1 MEHRRCGPLLPRP
14 LVWEHRVVMAQ
25 TLGPLTAEFGRP
37 ESTKFTAPLVLVH
50 GLWDEPG
57 SWRRF
62 TGFLSHRGWSCVA
75 VGWPDRTRSASL
87 AERETMLRQAL
98 DALADRPV
106 VLGHGM
112 GGLLALR
119 TADASRAA
127 IALAPIVPGSST
139 PVARAGT
146 WLQRLRGASLSPGRT
161 LASSYPAARHAED
174 PALLRALADGPAAS
188 TASGASTAKLALV
201 VAGADD
207 PVTRPESVRSF
218 ASAIGASTEVI
229 AGAHAL
235 HIDDGWEVTAG
246 LVHRWLVVSLGE
258 DLLALYEEAWA
269 DRDP

>member
-1 MEHRRCGPLLPRP
+1 MEHRRLPLLLPRRP
-14 LVWEHRVVMAQ
+14 VWEHRGVMAQ

-75 VGWPDRTRSASL
+75 VGWPERVRSASL
-87 AERETMLRQAL
+87 VEREAMLRQAI
-98 DALADRPV
+98 DALDDRPV
-106 VLGHGM
+106 VLGHDM

-127 IALAPIVPGSST
+127 IALAPLVPGL
-139 PVARAGT
+139 PMPIAQAGT
-146 WLQRLRGASLSPGRT
+146 WLQRVRGASLSPGRAF
-161 LASSYPAARHAED
+161 ASSYPAARQTED
-174 PALLRALADGPAAS
+174 PAVLRDLADGPAAG
-188 TASGASTAKLALV
+188 TASGPSATLALV

-207 PVTRPESVRSF
+207 PVSPPESVRSI
-218 ASAIGASTEVI
+218 ASAFGAAIEVI

-246 LVHRWLVVSLGE
+246 LIHRWLVKSLGE